1 MNLQDMS
8 VLLAAVDVAVK
19 RGVFSVL
26 EVGQVSE
33 VAVKL
38 NNFLVEAQK
47 AQEAAAAAQ
56 AEAEAGATAET
67 TDGAAE
73 TTEATAE
80 TTEATAETTEAT
92 AETTDGQTV

>member
-8 VLLAAVDVAVK
+8 VLLAAIDVAVK

-56 AEAEAGATAET
+56 AEAGA
-67 TDGAAE
+67 

-80 TTEATAETTEAT
+80 TTEATAETTEAET
-92 AETTDGQTV
+92 TEATVETTDQTV

>member
-8 VLLAAVDVAVK
+8 VLLAAIDVAVK

-56 AEAEAGATAET
+56 AEAGATAEA
-67 TDGAAE
+67 TDGAVEATAEAE

-80 TTEATAETTEAT
+80 AETTEAT
-92 AETTDGQTV
+92 VETTDNQTV

>member
-8 VLLAAVDVAVK
+8 VLLAAIDVAVK

-56 AEAEAGATAET
+56 AEAGA
-67 TDGAAE
+67 

-80 TTEATAETTEAT
+80 TTEAETTEAT
-92 AETTDGQTV
+92 VETTDQTV

>member
-8 VLLAAVDVAVK
+8 VLLAAIDVAVK

-56 AEAEAGATAET
+56 AEAGA
-67 TDGAAE
+67 

-80 TTEATAETTEAT
+80 TTEAETTEAT
-92 AETTDGQTV
+92 AETTDQTV

>member
-38 NNFLVEAQK
+38 NNFLIEAQK

-56 AEAEAGATAET
+56 AEAGATAET
-67 TDGAAE
+67 TE
-73 TTEATAE
+73 TEATAE
-80 TTEATAETTEAT
+80 TTES
-92 AETTDGQTV
+92 TDQAV

>member
-8 VLLAAVDVAVK
+8 VLLAAIDVAVK

-56 AEAEAGATAET
+56 AEAGATAEA
-67 TDGAAE
+67 TDGA
-73 TTEATAE
+73 
-80 TTEATAETTEAT
+80 TEATAETTEAT
-92 AETTDGQTV
+92 AETTDQTV

>member
-56 AEAEAGATAET
+56 AEAGATAET
-67 TDGAAE
+67 TDGVAE

-80 TTEATAETTEAT
+80 TTEATAETTNDQA
-92 AETTDGQTV
+92 V

>member
-8 VLLAAVDVAVK
+8 VLLAAIDVAVK

-56 AEAEAGATAET
+56 AEAGATAEA
-67 TDGAAE
+67 TDGAV
-73 TTEATAE
+73 
-80 TTEATAETTEAT
+80 EATAETTEAT
-92 AETTDGQTV
+92 AETTDQTV

>member
-56 AEAEAGATAET
+56 AEAGAT
-67 TDGAAE
+67 AE

-92 AETTDGQTV
+92 AETTNDQAV

>member
-1 MNLQDMS
+1 MS
-8 VLLAAVDVAVK
+8 VLLAAIDVAVK

-56 AEAEAGATAET
+56 AEAGATAEA
-67 TDGAAE
+67 TDGA
-73 TTEATAE
+73 
-80 TTEATAETTEAT
+80 TEATAETTEAT
-92 AETTDGQTV
+92 AETTDQTV

>member
-8 VLLAAVDVAVK
+8 VLLAAIDVAVK

-56 AEAEAGATAET
+56 AEAGA
-67 TDGAAE
+67 

-80 TTEATAETTEAT
+80 TTETEATAQAETTEAT
-92 AETTDGQTV
+92 AETTDQTV

>member
-38 NNFLVEAQK
+38 NNFLIEAQK

-56 AEAEAGATAET
+56 AEAGATAET
-67 TDGAAE
+67 TDA
-73 TTEATAE
+73 EATAE
-80 TTEATAETTEAT
+80 TTEATAETTN
-92 AETTDGQTV
+92 DQTV

>member
-8 VLLAAVDVAVK
+8 VLLAAIDVAVK

-56 AEAEAGATAET
+56 AEAGA
-67 TDGAAE
+67 

-80 TTEATAETTEAT
+80 TTETEAT
-92 AETTDGQTV
+92 VETTDDQTV

>member
-38 NNFLVEAQK
+38 NNFLIEAQK

-56 AEAEAGATAET
+56 AEANS
-67 TDGAAE
+67 

-80 TTEATAETTEAT
+80 TAEVTADAT
-92 AETTDGQTV
+92 AETTDQAV